1 MLAANPDFDAGS
13 THVQLRDIQVFHGTL
28 QFGSVAC
35 TALRPEL
42 GAVSRLL
49 STCTVGGGRP
59 PPVTP
64 AAFSSLL
71 ETLSFTNGKADRPLV
86 AKLYADRYRSV
97 LKPARALRYAGFAW
111 GDEEAARVAEVLA
124 SGALPNLEYLD
135 LSENDISDKGAKA
148 LAVALEILAVDREL
162 SRGVRDVLAR
172 LVDRLDARV
181 ALGGHLGA
189 DGGDRAADILQK
201 RRDDAVDVLHR
212 RHQASAPRG
221 RARTVRRN
229 GARRGVGRG
238 HRRGRRSAGV
248 ERGRGR
254 RSAGVDVRGHPG
266 GVPRRRRG
274 PEETRGES
282 ESVDHDAWDRR
293 DETV

>member
-1 MLAANPDFDAGS
+1 MREFADFALGAGAFE
-13 THVQLRDIQVFHGTL
+13 L
-28 QFGSVAC
+28 VA
-35 TALRPEL
+35 LLLLPEL
-42 GAVSRLL
+42 GPAPLEVRLL
-49 STCTVGGGRP
+49 
-59 PPVTP
+59 
-64 AAFSSLL
+64 
-71 ETLSFTNGKADRPLV
+71 
-86 AKLYADRYRSV
+86 
-97 LKPARALRYAGFAW
+97 
-111 GDEEAARVAEVLA
+111 
-124 SGALPNLEYLD
+124 
-135 LSENDISDKGAKA
+135 A

-212 RHQASAPRG
+212 RHKARAPSG

-282 ESVDHDAWDRR
+282 ESSVDHDAWDRR
-293 DETV
+293 GETV